1 MMEKLKAKW
10 IWLKQKN
17 LKPYNQTVI
26 AVRDF
31 KLMPFVSAAIKI
43 TADSFYRLSI
53 NNQWVNDGPARGWA
67 EHFQVDVIDVTS
79 YLKVGVNR
87 ISVIARFD
95 GVGSFRKKPEQAG
108 LLAQLDVTQK
118 NGRRIRIISDRTW
131 DIAEAKNWLS
141 NTPKISAQREPAE
154 VYDATFEDRLKF
166 KKAAELCAAD
176 EGVHQGLRLRE
187 TALLTQ
193 KPFSFKSFK
202 EANRVERSSDMNF
215 CVCLPRLVTPG
226 LIDANMHNYYP
237 FGMATIVKTTKKCT
251 LRIQSDSWRID
262 HFVVSIDGRYKKNGV
277 FSLEPGSHLL
287 LAFNRCMMVHD
298 KDVALRMINPPKIT
312 LENPLDKS
320 FENPWCYLSFEEF
333 AFSGDDI
340 IWKRWL
346 DANPREKEKRERYL
360 KQTDALLG
368 KVKDK
373 KSFDLLL
380 GRRASLRGSKEM
392 FVEDDEWRF
401 RTRRVLAASQDNVVN
416 PSGLIYDNAE
426 MTVVKPDPH
435 GDIELVYDLGEQNCG
450 YWSFEAIAEA
460 GVVIDVYA
468 VEYIKKDG
476 QIQHFTE
483 SRNGFRYITKEGVN
497 RFTSLHRR
505 SGRYIFITIR
515 NSKKPITFRK
525 FELIES
531 TYPVNYTGSFQCSD
545 ERLNKIWDISA
556 RTMKLCMEDVYVDCP
571 AYEQTLWIGDARNEG
586 LFGYYAFGA
595 VDIAQNSIRLGAESM
610 EHMPLVGC
618 QVPSC
623 WFSVIPV
630 WSFLWGISVWEN
642 YWYSGDMAFLRQMWK
657 PIIKNIRAAQ
667 DYLDENDL
675 FSADMWNLFDWAS
688 IDQDQDT
695 VLHNTMFMIGAIDAA
710 LKCAAVLGD
719 KKTAVWLRQ
728 LNVRL
733 KKAVNKTW
741 NPKRR
746 SYPDSFLSDGK
757 PSPSI
762 CQHTSFLSILY
773 DIVPSKYYRDAVDN
787 MLKPR
792 KEMVKVGSPFA
803 ILYLYEAM
811 EKAGYSEAIIKTI
824 YDNYMPMIDEGATT
838 TWEVFAGSPMSPQ
851 GGKFPT
857 RSHSHGWS
865 AAPMYFLNRIVLG
878 IKQNKAAGMGFEIS
892 PLLSGLTSASGSVA
906 TIHGPIKVS
915 WEIKGDVLQISYAA
929 PKNVKIS
936 FRRNDSHKGFNVKVN
951 AERV

>member
-1 MMEKLKAKW
+1 MKKLTAKW

-17 LKPYNQTVI
+17 LKPYNQTVV

-31 KLMPFVSAAIKI
+31 KLAQVISATLKI
-43 TADSFYRLSI
+43 TADSFYRVYI
-53 NNQWVNDGPARGWA
+53 NDQWVNDGPARGWT
-67 EHFQVDVIDVTS
+67 EHFQIDSIEASV
-79 YLKVGVNR
+79 YLKTGINQ
-87 ISVIARFD
+87 IKIIARFD
-95 GVGSFRKKPEQAG
+95 GVGSFRNDAKQAG
-108 LLAQLDVTQK
+108 LLVELDVKQK
-118 NGRRIRIISDRTW
+118 NGKKIRIASDENW
-131 DIAEAKNWLS
+131 QIAEAKNWLS
-141 NTPKISAQREPAE
+141 NTPKISAQRSPAE
-154 VYDATFEDRLKF
+154 VYDATLEDHLKF
-166 KKAAELCAAD
+166 NKAAVLCAVGD
-176 EGVHQGLRLRE
+176 GVHQGLRLRE

-202 EANRVERSSDMNF
+202 EINLVERSSDMNF
-215 CVCLPRLVTPG
+215 CVCLSRLVMPG
-226 LIDANMHNYYP
+226 LIEANMHNYYP
-237 FGMATIVKTTKKCT
+237 FGMATIVKTAKKCT

-262 HFVVSIDGRYKKNGV
+262 HFVVSIDGVYKKNGV

-298 KDVALRMINPPKIT
+298 KDVALRIIKPPKIT
-312 LENPLDKS
+312 LENPMDKS

-346 DANPREKEKRERYL
+346 DANPLEKEKRERFL
-360 KQTDALLG
+360 KQTDTLLR

-380 GRRASLRGSKEM
+380 GQRAYLRGSKEM
-392 FVEDDEWRF
+392 FVEDDWWRF
-401 RTRRVLAASQDNVVN
+401 KTRRVLGAAKENVVN
-416 PSGLIYDNAE
+416 PGGLIYDNAE
-426 MTVVKPDPH
+426 MTVVKPDPR

-460 GVVIDVYA
+460 GTILDAYA

-476 QIQHFTE
+476 LIQHTIE
-483 SRNGFRYITKEGVN
+483 NRNGVRYITKEGVN

-515 NSKKPITFRK
+515 NQKKPITFRK

-545 ERLNKIWDISA
+545 ERLNRIWDISA
-556 RTMKLCMEDVYVDCP
+556 RTLKLCMEDIYVDCP

-618 QVPSC
+618 QVPSR

-630 WSFLWGISVWEN
+630 WSFLWGISIWEN
-642 YWYSGDMAFLRQMWK
+642 YWYSGDAAFLRQMWK
-657 PIIKNIRAAQ
+657 PVIKNIKAAQ
-667 DYLDENDL
+667 NYLDENDL

-710 LKCAAVLGD
+710 LKCAGILGD
-719 KKTAVWLRQ
+719 KKTAVWLYQ

-746 SYPDSFLSDGK
+746 SYPDSFLSDGR
-757 PSPSI
+757 PSQSI

-773 DIVPSKYYRDAVDN
+773 DIVPAKYYRDAVDN

-811 EKAGYSEAIIKTI
+811 EKAGYDEEIIKTI
-824 YDNYMPMIDEGATT
+824 YDNYLPMIEDGATT
-838 TWEVFAGSPMSPQ
+838 TWEVFADSPMSPQ

-857 RSHSHGWS
+857 RSHCHGWS
-865 AAPMYFLNRIVLG
+865 AAPMYFLNRIILG
-878 IKQNKAAGMGFEIS
+878 IKQSKAAGKEFEIS
-892 PLLSGLTSASGSVA
+892 PLLSCLKSASGSVA
-906 TIHGPIKVS
+906 TINGSIKVS
-915 WEIKGDVLQISYAA
+915 WEIKGELLQIDYSA
-929 PKNVKIS
+929 PKSVKVN
-936 FRRNDSHKGFNVKVN
+936 FRRNDSHKGFKVKVN
-951 AERV
+951 AERF